1 MIRYSGH
8 EEENTGVEGNL
19 MRRMRTY
26 TSVWKVPKMLY
37 GIQDIV
43 FPMPIS
49 YRQIGFFIGGV
60 GLMWGLNPFPPFS
73 VIDLP
78 LVEYLVIPGFISWFF
93 TKQLLDGK
101 APHWFIMGWIAFQ
114 LSPHEHN
121 RYKEIA
127 KPKKPYQYSST
138 IGYRKL
144 SYTEG
149 GPSHD

>member
-1 MIRYSGH
+1 
-8 EEENTGVEGNL
+8 

-37 GIQDIV
+37 GIQDIA

-60 GLMWGLNPFPPFS
+60 GLMWGLDQFPPFS
-73 VIDLP
+73 FIGLP

-101 APHWFIMGWIAFQ
+101 APHRFILRWIAFQ

-121 RYKEIA
+121 RYKEMSR
-127 KPKKPYQYSST
+127 PKNPYRYCSLV
-138 IGYRKL
+138 GYRKL
-144 SYTEG
+144 SVTEG
-149 GPSHD
+149 GQSHD